1 MIRVGIRQSKILLA
15 MNLEG
20 RRLCDL
26 AKAVGANDPQA
37 LSSVKALIVAGFAR
51 KVGRG
56 LYALVPGHEVDVQL
70 DKAWAA
76 VHDAE

>member
-20 RRLCDL
+20 RRLCEL
-26 AKAVGANDPQA
+26 AQAADANGPQA
-37 LSSVKALIVAGFAR
+37 LSSIKALMEAGLAR

-56 LYALVPGHEVDVQL
+56 LYALGTGHEVDAQL
-70 DKAWAA
+70 DKAWRA
-76 VHDAE
+76 VHGAD

>member
-20 RRLCDL
+20 RRLCEL
-26 AKAVGANDPQA
+26 AQAADANGPQA
-37 LSSVKALIVAGFAR
+37 LSSIKALIESGFAR

-56 LYALVPGHEVDVQL
+56 LYALVPGREVDEQL

-76 VHDAE
+76 VHGAE